1 MMLRTAVL
9 EFAFGFTFYLLT
21 FFYDLWLSK
30 GAADGALTRRK
41 LFIGAWSGMKL
52 IAP

>member
-30 GAADGALTRRK
+30 GVADGALTRRK
-41 LFIGAWSGMKL
+41 LRENPSLVHGRV
-52 IAP
+52 